1 MVARIRIR
9 SWLSLSALVYLP
21 PAHAYLDPITGSMII
36 QGLVAAIAG
45 AAGAVAIKLY
55 WGRLKAWF
63 GRITGKQTASE
74 ETAGEPTARAAS
86 AAEEE

>member
-45 AAGAVAIKLY
+45 AAVAIKLY